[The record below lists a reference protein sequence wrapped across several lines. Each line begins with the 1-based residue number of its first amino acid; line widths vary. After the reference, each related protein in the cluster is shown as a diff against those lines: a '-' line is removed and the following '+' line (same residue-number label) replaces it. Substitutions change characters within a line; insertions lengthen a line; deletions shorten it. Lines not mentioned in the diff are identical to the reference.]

1 MRIVTRHNNDNRY
14 LYIFMY
20 VYTYKYCDMCLY
32 TVNMSDFPIIKIV
45 KITMLL
51 FLLEELSLKI
61 FNNIS

>member
-32 TVNMSDFPIIKIV
+32 TVNMSDFSTIKIG
-45 KITMLL
+45 KIRIFL
-51 FLLEELSLKI
+51 FLSEKTELEN
-61 FNNIS
+61 F